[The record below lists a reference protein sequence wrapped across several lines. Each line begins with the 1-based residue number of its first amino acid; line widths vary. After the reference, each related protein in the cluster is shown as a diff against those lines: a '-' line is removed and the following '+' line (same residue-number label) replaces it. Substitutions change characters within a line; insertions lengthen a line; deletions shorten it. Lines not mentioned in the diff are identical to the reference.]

1 MTNSPTPS
9 KKPSPVSSQPTTDSQ
24 FNHLTI
30 QRLNSNDQLNLQQ
43 QDVCNLLLGDPALA
57 AVPVSTFKAML
68 ISAVAAEA
76 TDMWTDRSG
85 RGKKGCAIQ
94 VRMPA
99 LRVQTP
105 NVPGPQYQ
113 VEYTIRVFEDPVE
126 NNTGLTA
133 ESIALEI
140 LAWLD
145 GAMITG
151 NATILADTRGP
162 ALRPVYEYSDR
173 FAYDVIL
180 VAQSPQ
186 DSRDRTVAAT
196 LTDDGHGNITLVCA
210 DPNAQI
216 YYSINAAL
224 PVIAFPNNVVG
235 SNQQVGTPY
244 SAPFAVNAGDTGR
257 FFAYTPGLLPSFIS
271 CAVITD

>member
-1 MTNSPTPS
+1 M
-9 KKPSPVSSQPTTDSQ
+9 
-24 FNHLTI
+24 
-30 QRLNSNDQLNLQQ
+30 NSNDQLSLQQ
-43 QDVCNLLLGDPALA
+43 QDLCNLLLGDPTLAL
-57 AVPVSTFKAML
+57 VPVSTFKTML

-85 RGKKGCAIQ
+85 LGKKGCAIQ

-99 LRVQTP
+99 LRVETP

-145 GAMITG
+145 GVMLTG
-151 NATILADTRGP
+151 NATILADTHGP
-162 ALRPVYEYSDR
+162 ALRPVYEYADR
-173 FAYDVIL
+173 FAYDV
-180 VAQSPQ
+180 VFAAQSPQ
-186 DSRDRTVAAT
+186 DSRSRTVVPA
-196 LTDDGHGNITLVCA
+196 LTDDGHGNITLSCA

-216 YYSINAAL
+216 YYSVNAAL
-224 PVIAFPNNVVG
+224 PVIAFPNQAV
-235 SNQQVGTPY
+235 SPAQTIGTPY
-244 SAPFAVNAGDTGR
+244 AAPFKVNAGDTVR
-257 FFAYTPGLLPSFIS
+257 FFAYTPGQLPSFIT
-271 CAVITD
+271 CAQIND

>member
-1 MTNSPTPS
+1 M
-9 KKPSPVSSQPTTDSQ
+9 
-24 FNHLTI
+24 
-30 QRLNSNDQLNLQQ
+30 NSNDQLNLQQ
-43 QDVCNLLLGDPALA
+43 QDLCNLLLGDPALA
-57 AVPVSTFKAML
+57 LVPVSTFKTML
-68 ISAVAAEA
+68 ISAVAHEA

-85 RGKKGCAIQ
+85 LGKKGCAIQ

-126 NNTGLTA
+126 NNTALTA

-145 GAMITG
+145 GAMLAG

-162 ALRPVYEYSDR
+162 ALKPVYEYADR
-173 FAYDVIL
+173 FAYDVIF

-186 DSRDRTVAAT
+186 DSRDRTVTPA
-196 LTDDGHGNITLVCA
+196 LSDDGHGNITLSCT

-216 YYSINAAL
+216 YYSVNGPL
-224 PVIAFPNNVVG
+224 PVIGVAA
-235 SNQQVGTPY
+235 PY
-244 SAPFAVNAGDTGR
+244 SAPFAVNAGDTVR
-257 FFAYTPGLLPSFIS
+257 FFAYTPGLLPSFIA
-271 CAVITD
+271 CANISD

>member
-1 MTNSPTPS
+1 MNA
-9 KKPSPVSSQPTTDSQ
+9 
-24 FNHLTI
+24 I
-30 QRLNSNDQLNLQQ
+30 DQLSLQQ
-43 QDVCNLLLGDPALA
+43 QDICNLLLGDPALA

-85 RGKKGCAIQ
+85 LGKKGCAIQ
-94 VRMPA
+94 IRMPA
-99 LRVQTP
+99 LRVMTP

-140 LAWLD
+140 LQWLD
-145 GAMITG
+145 GAMLTG
-151 NATILADTRGP
+151 NATIIADIRGP

-173 FAYDVIL
+173 FAYDVVF

-186 DSRDRTVAAT
+186 DSRDRTVTPA
-196 LTDDGHGNITLVCA
+196 LSDDGHGNITLSCA

-216 YYSINAAL
+216 YYSVNDPL
-224 PVIAFPNNVVG
+224 PVIGIAA
-235 SNQQVGTPY
+235 PY
-244 SAPFAVNAGDTGR
+244 SAPFAVNAGDTVR
-257 FFAYTPGLLPSFIS
+257 FFAYAPGQLPSFVT
-271 CAVITD
+271 CAQIND